1 MGNQEF
7 EVKPEIVNINRDKA
21 VFFPFSIKR
30 SKCSSSCNNINDPY
44 ARLCVPDV
52 LKNINIKVFNLM
64 SRTNETRYKDWHE
77 TACKC
82 KCRLDASVWNNKP
95 RWDKDKCK
103 CECKGLV
110 DKIICD
116 KGCIWSPS
124 NNECECDKHS
134 PTSW

>member
-77 TACKC
+77 TVCKC

>member
-1 MGNQEF
+1 MSNQEF

-52 LKNINIKVFNLM
+52 PKNINIKVFNLM

-77 TACKC
+77 TVCKC

>member
-1 MGNQEF
+1 MSNQEF

-77 TACKC
+77 TVCKC

>member
-1 MGNQEF
+1 MSNQEF
-7 EVKPEIVNINRDKA
+7 EVKPEIVNINRDEA

-77 TACKC
+77 TVCKC

>member
-30 SKCSSSCNNINDPY
+30 SKCSSSCNDINDPY

-52 LKNINIKVFNLM
+52 LKNINIRFFNLM

-77 TACKC
+77 TVCKC